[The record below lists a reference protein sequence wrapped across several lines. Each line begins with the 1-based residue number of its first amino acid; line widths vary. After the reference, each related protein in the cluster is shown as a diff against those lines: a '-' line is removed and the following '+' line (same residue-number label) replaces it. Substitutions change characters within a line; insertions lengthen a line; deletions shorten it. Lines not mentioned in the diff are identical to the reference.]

1 MSLDYEQSKEIE
13 ALIERRLE
21 LLRRVSKLESRLSVI
36 ESLDAMT
43 KAHEKD
49 IRRLWIGLMLSVFT
63 ALASLVTV
71 IAVRLGG

>member
-13 ALIERRLE
+13 ALIERRMDLFA
-21 LLRRVSKLESRLSVI
+21 RVSKMESRLSVI

-63 ALASLVTV
+63 ALAALVAA
-71 IAVRLGG
+71 ILVRI